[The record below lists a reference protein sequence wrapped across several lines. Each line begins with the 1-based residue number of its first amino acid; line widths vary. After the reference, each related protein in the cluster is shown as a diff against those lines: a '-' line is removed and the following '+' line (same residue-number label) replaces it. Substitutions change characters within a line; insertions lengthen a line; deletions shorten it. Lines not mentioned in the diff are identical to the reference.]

1 MANENLIKYKA
12 LKSIKKRT
20 EEETQNRILTRYF
33 KAITQTQKKIVL
45 FTERILKTL
54 RIGEINSYIN
64 KKYL

>member
-33 KAITQTQKKIVL
+33 KAITQIQKKIVL